1 MLRQIKWWLQN
12 EPTTKNGVFPVTTLF
27 FWKLCFGLG
36 TSYKELTCCTSSR
49 NAHIC
54 TFCKCWNFIW
64 RCFFPVSS
72 LKQNLRIILDILS
85 QSCVLKNNQ
94 KSIITSWCIT
104 ILGLN
109 LMMNKVSTNCG
120 LTDISLHF
128 YIKPKQLH
136 QPIKFNFSSKYKS
149 QHIV

>member
-1 MLRQIKWWLQN
+1 MNLSQRMEFFQYL
-12 EPTTKNGVFPVTTLF
+12 LYF
-27 FWKLCFGLG
+27 FWKLCFSLR
-36 TSYKELTCCTSSR
+36 TSSKELTCCTSSR
-49 NAHIC
+49 NTHIC

-72 LKQNLRIILDILS
+72 LEQNLRIILDILP

-94 KSIITSWCIT
+94 KSIITSRCID

-109 LMMNKVSTNCG
+109 LMMNKASTNYG

-136 QPIKFNFSSKYKS
+136 QPIKLNFSSKYTS